1 MSEEATITAYNM
13 GSSWDHY
20 QHRVHIPDFL
30 NTLYDPT
37 KTCWVRISDPTSA
50 RKGSIGIAVP
60 QGRSNEDRSSWPFWD
75 PIKVNTNSY
84 YSVAAKM
91 PRRVDIYLGEGKIV
105 SDYGFSKP
113 GLEWLPDYT
122 GPQTWSFV
130 RGDGSPKKLH
140 YDALGDEI
148 KLGDFGC
155 YADTDGTLYFGTVT
169 KIPKSG
175 AIYVTNIKTEKRR
188 SVEFRLRRGDQFAR
202 MTKDIF
208 SRLMLLKLGQ

>member
-1 MSEEATITAYNM
+1 MSEEPTILAYNM
-13 GSSWDHY
+13 GSAWDHY
-20 QHRVHIPDFL
+20 QHRKHIPDFVNRL
-30 NTLYDPT
+30 NDPN

-60 QGRSNEDRSSWPFWD
+60 VGFNKDDTSTWPA
-75 PIKVNTNSY
+75 PKLLPQNAYSY
-84 YSVAAKM
+84 QYSGMV
-91 PRRVDIYLGEGKIV
+91 PRRVDIYLGEGKTV
-105 SDYGFSKP
+105 MSYNYGKP
-113 GLEWLPDYT
+113 GLEWLPAYT

-175 AIYVTNIKTEKRR
+175 AIYVTNIKTDKRR
-188 SVEFRLRRGDQFAR
+188 SHEFRLRRGDQFAR

-208 SRLMLLKLGQ
+208 SRLMLLKLEQ